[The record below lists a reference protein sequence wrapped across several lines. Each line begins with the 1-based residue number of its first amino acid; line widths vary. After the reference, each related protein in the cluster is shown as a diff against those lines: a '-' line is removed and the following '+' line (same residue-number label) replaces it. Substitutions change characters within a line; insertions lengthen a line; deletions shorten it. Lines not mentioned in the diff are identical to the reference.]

1 MPRWKELKRFCDRDG
16 WELYKDTDH
25 YFYRKTDDNGNIR
38 LTKVSKGSGEI
49 HSHMWREILKK
60 QLQVTQ
66 EYFNSKIQLKLEL
79 CSLIWFVAT
88 PIACYGVVD
97 YAMKNIF

>member
-25 YFYRKTDDNGNIR
+25 YFYRKMNDDGNIK

-49 HSHMWREILKK
+49 RPHMWREILNK

-66 EYFNSKIQLKLEL
+66 ELFNSKI
-79 CSLIWFVAT
+79 
-88 PIACYGVVD
+88 
-97 YAMKNIF
+97 